1 MSALANRGILWSMG
15 ESSKA
20 PRIEVEDIDHL
31 GIVAGIVDE
40 AGLVEEIDRRVG
52 VDPQEIVSCGRA
64 LKAMI
69 LNGLGFLSAPLYLF
83 EEFFS
88 GKATEHLIGA
98 GIRPEHLND
107 DRLGRVLDK
116 LFEAGLTDLFV
127 GVASKASERFGLPE
141 PRSVHLD
148 ATSFHLHG
156 HYDIDEEGEPEG
168 IRITH
173 GYSRERRPDL
183 KQFVVELM
191 SAGDGGIPLFLRVA
205 DGNETD
211 AAVFAELIKDFRGR
225 LDFDALFV
233 ADAALYGA
241 ENLASLGNLRWLCRV
256 PRSLSEARRVLAE
269 TPREAF
275 VQSEAHEGY
284 RIAQRTSDYGGVGQ
298 RWLVVHSEE
307 LEKAARERLERRLQ
321 RRERELEREYS
332 RLVGVKTFAC
342 QADALA
348 AAQAFAAKNLGQ
360 HHRLASPPRVV
371 EVASYGNKRGRPA
384 KGVEPEE
391 VRYRVEAPI
400 ERDRE
405 AIDQELER
413 AGRYLLATND
423 GVVVMDSEGEQVLS
437 AEELL
442 TEYKDQSHVER
453 GFKFLKDPLFFASS
467 LFVKSPRRVAAIAM
481 VMGLCLLVYA
491 LGERSLREA
500 LARAGAKI
508 RHQTGKQTPKPTLR
522 WVFQLFQA
530 IHLLRVDGVEQISNL
545 TEERRAI
552 LDFLGYDC
560 RRYYLLI

>member
-1 MSALANRGILWSMG
+1 M
-15 ESSKA
+15 
-20 PRIEVEDIDHL
+20 
-31 GIVAGIVDE
+31 
-40 AGLVEEIDRRVG
+40 
-52 VDPQEIVSCGRA
+52 
-64 LKAMI
+64 
-69 LNGLGFLSAPLYLF
+69 
-83 EEFFS
+83 
-88 GKATEHLIGA
+88 
-98 GIRPEHLND
+98 
-107 DRLGRVLDK
+107 
-116 LFEAGLTDLFV
+116 
-127 GVASKASERFGLPE
+127 
-141 PRSVHLD
+141 
-148 ATSFHLHG
+148 HG
-156 HYDIDEEGEPEG
+156 HYDTDEEGEPEG

-183 KQFVVELM
+183 KQFVVDLM

-211 AAVFAELIKDFRGR
+211 AAVFGELIKDFRGR
-225 LDFDALFV
+225 LEFDALFV

-256 PRSLSEARRVLAE
+256 PRTLSEARRVLAE

-284 RIAQRTSDYGGVGQ
+284 RIAQRRSDYGGVGQ

-307 LEKAARERLERRLQ
+307 LEKAARQRLERRLQ

-332 RLVGVKTFAC
+332 RLVGAKTFAC

-360 HHRLASPPRVV
+360 HHRLGSAPRVV

-384 KGVEPEE
+384 RGVEPEE

-423 GVVVMDSEGEQVLS
+423 GVVEVMDSEGEQGLS

-453 GFKFLKDPLFFASS
+453 GFKFLKDPLLRSS
-467 LFVKSPRRVAAIAM
+467 IFRLQPVREESQAGGGHSDGYGAVSA
-481 VMGLCLLVYA
+481 GLCFGGA
-491 LGERSLREA
+491 L
-500 LARAGAKI
+500 LARSSGESRGVDSAPDGKADSEANAEVGVPAIPGHTPAQGGRSGADLQPHRGAKNHPGFPWA
-508 RHQTGKQTPKPTLR
+508 RLPTILST
-522 WVFQLFQA
+522 
-530 IHLLRVDGVEQISNL
+530 HLKGCG
-545 TEERRAI
+545 T
-552 LDFLGYDC
+552 
-560 RRYYLLI
+560 

>member
-1 MSALANRGILWSMG
+1 M
-15 ESSKA
+15 
-20 PRIEVEDIDHL
+20 
-31 GIVAGIVDE
+31 
-40 AGLVEEIDRRVG
+40 
-52 VDPQEIVSCGRA
+52 
-64 LKAMI
+64 
-69 LNGLGFLSAPLYLF
+69 
-83 EEFFS
+83 
-88 GKATEHLIGA
+88 
-98 GIRPEHLND
+98 
-107 DRLGRVLDK
+107 
-116 LFEAGLTDLFV
+116 
-127 GVASKASERFGLPE
+127 
-141 PRSVHLD
+141 
-148 ATSFHLHG
+148 
-156 HYDIDEEGEPEG
+156 
-168 IRITH
+168 
-173 GYSRERRPDL
+173 
-183 KQFVVELM
+183 
-191 SAGDGGIPLFLRVA
+191 
-205 DGNETD
+205 
-211 AAVFAELIKDFRGR
+211 
-225 LDFDALFV
+225 FV

-256 PRSLSEARRVLAE
+256 PRTLSEAKRVLAE

-284 RIAQRTSDYGGVGQ
+284 RIAQRRSDYGGVGQ

-307 LEKAARERLERRLQ
+307 LEKAARQRLERRLQ
-321 RRERELEREYS
+321 RRERELERELEREYS
-332 RLVGVKTFAC
+332 RLVGAKTFAC

-360 HHRLASPPRVV
+360 HHRLGSAPRVV

-384 KGVEPEE
+384 RGVEPEE

-423 GVVVMDSEGEQVLS
+423 GVEVMDSEGEQGLS

-481 VMGLCLLVYA
+481 VMGLCVLVYA

-500 LARAGAKI
+500 LARAGASI

-545 TEERRAI
+545 TEERRTI
-552 LDFLGYDC
+552 LDFLGHDC